1 VFERLKR
8 PQPSLTEELL
18 GELTADI
25 ATQDIWTARA
35 VRVRRIA
42 RGSADEPAIHDL
54 NLHATLGGK
63 ETDLLFR
70 FVTLEAGGVL
80 DYLYITA
87 LDGTRQSILV
97 FDGTNHHVIYHV
109 SQNATG
115 DMQVAVDMRDVFTN
129 DPGLALQASAR

>member
-8 PQPSLTEELL
+8 PQPSLAEELL

-25 ATQDIWTARA
+25 ATQDIWAARA

-42 RGSADEPAIHDL
+42 RGSADEPAIPDL

-87 LDGTRQSILV
+87 LDGTRHSILV

-129 DPGLALQASAR
+129 DLGLALQASAR